1 MITYV
6 LHALRK
12 QREFLLFVCMLLLS
26 FFVSL
31 MSPYFNGAF
40 LDFLTYNYVIEEVLK
55 FSILIASLGILGAA
69 ISYFANMTTTKILTK
84 TAFSLLLDLVHHIE
98 HMKLCYVERQNAAYV
113 TQRIFNDVI
122 QVTTFVASNFLTSI
136 LYFVQ
141 AIGIAMLFLYIDPL
155 LLAMVVILLI
165 PYIILFIRMK
175 EPLYKSLREKKEADN
190 RIFGKM
196 SDQIRNVFYTQLNSS
211 FEQSNKTFRKEF
223 SQYLPYVLRAN
234 QLNYFFSSTDSV
246 LSTIFQSIM
255 FIFGGIQIIN
265 GKMSIGEFIMI
276 NSYFSLMLKSV
287 KYFVT
292 IYKSF
297 QDASASYSRILEFLQ
312 TPEMPT
318 GSMEVTQIDAIDIDN
333 LSYEF
338 TSPNGKAK
346 LFNNLSKKLTA
357 GNVYAIVGSNGT
369 GKSTLLK
376 IIAGLYESEDSVRIN
391 NYPLFR
397 INMNGVRQALY
408 SIVPQKLLVPS
419 GTVQDYLAE
428 MLGIPSQDISA
439 VLKKSYLLGNYARSI
454 TLLLNNECITL
465 SGGELRKLH
474 LWLALN
480 KHSNV
485 LILDEPSIELD
496 QKSKNELV
504 ESLREDPFHR
514 IIIIMTHDTSIIDN
528 ADHVIEID

>member
-1 MITYV
+1 
-6 LHALRK
+6 
-12 QREFLLFVCMLLLS
+12 MLLLS

-31 MSPYFNGAF
+31 ISPYLNGVF

-55 FSILIASLGILGAA
+55 FSILIAFIGVLGAV

-84 TAFSLLLDLVHHIE
+84 TTFSLLYDLVAHIE

-122 QVTTFVASNFLTSI
+122 QVTTFVTSNFLTSI
-136 LYFVQ
+136 MYFIQ
-141 AIGIAMLFLYIDPL
+141 IIGIVILFLCINPL
-155 LLAMVVILLI
+155 LLAMAIILLI

-175 EPLYKSLREKKEADN
+175 EPLYDALRQKKEADN
-190 RIFGKM
+190 QIFGKM
-196 SDQIRNVFYTQLNSS
+196 SDQIHNVFYTQLNSS
-211 FEQSNKTFRKEF
+211 FEQSNKMLRKEF

-234 QLNYFFSSTDSV
+234 RLNYFFSSTDSV

-255 FIFGGIQIIN
+255 FIYGGIQIIN
-265 GKMSIGEFIMI
+265 SKMSIGDFIMI

-318 GSMEVTQIDAIDIDN
+318 GSMMVTQINAIDIDN

-338 TSPNGKAK
+338 ASPNGKVN
-346 LFNNLSKKLTA
+346 LFNKLSEKLIA

-376 IIAGLYESEDSVRIN
+376 IIAGLYESDDSVRIN

-397 INMNGVRQALY
+397 IDMNV
-408 SIVPQKLLVPS
+408 S
-419 GTVQDYLAE
+419 
-428 MLGIPSQDISA
+428 
-439 VLKKSYLLGNYARSI
+439 
-454 TLLLNNECITL
+454 
-465 SGGELRKLH
+465 
-474 LWLALN
+474 
-480 KHSNV
+480 
-485 LILDEPSIELD
+485 
-496 QKSKNELV
+496 
-504 ESLREDPFHR
+504 F
-514 IIIIMTHDTSIIDN
+514 
-528 ADHVIEID
+528 

>member
-1 MITYV
+1 
-6 LHALRK
+6 
-12 QREFLLFVCMLLLS
+12 ML
-26 FFVSL
+26 
-31 MSPYFNGAF
+31 
-40 LDFLTYNYVIEEVLK
+40 
-55 FSILIASLGILGAA
+55 
-69 ISYFANMTTTKILTK
+69 
-84 TAFSLLLDLVHHIE
+84 
-98 HMKLCYVERQNAAYV
+98 
-113 TQRIFNDVI
+113 
-122 QVTTFVASNFLTSI
+122 
-136 LYFVQ
+136 
-141 AIGIAMLFLYIDPL
+141 
-155 LLAMVVILLI
+155 
-165 PYIILFIRMK
+165 
-175 EPLYKSLREKKEADN
+175 
-190 RIFGKM
+190 
-196 SDQIRNVFYTQLNSS
+196 
-211 FEQSNKTFRKEF
+211 RKEF

-234 QLNYFFSSTDSV
+234 RLNYFFSSTDSV

-255 FIFGGIQIIN
+255 FIYGGIQIIN
-265 GKMSIGEFIMI
+265 SKMSIGDFIMI

-318 GSMEVTQIDAIDIDN
+318 GSMMVTQINAIDIDN

-338 TSPNGKAK
+338 ASPNGKVN
-346 LFNNLSKKLTA
+346 LFNKLSEKLIA

-376 IIAGLYESEDSVRIN
+376 IIAGLYESDDSVRIN

-397 INMNGVRQALY
+397 IDMNSVRQTLY

-419 GTVQDYLAE
+419 GTVQEYLAE
-428 MLGIPSQDISA
+428 MLSIPSQD
-439 VLKKSYLLGNYARSI
+439 VPLMLEKSYLLGTYARSL
-454 TLLLNNECITL
+454 TLLLKNECITL

-504 ESLREDPFHR
+504 ESLNEDPFQR
-514 IIIIMTHDTSIIDN
+514 IIIIMTHDINIINN
-528 ADHVIEID
+528 ADFVIEID